1 VSISSFLEEHP
12 WQFTLGFIAILLTHG
27 GLGFWLLRERRRRM
41 SSEVTA
47 HELSRKLINSQE
59 EERARLAR
67 ELHDDIT
74 QRLAVLALEAGR
86 AERASSS
93 GVGDVLRTIREG
105 LSRLSRDVHALS
117 YSLHP
122 SVLEELG
129 LCEALKVEC
138 EQLEHTSRLRVALTT
153 CDLPVKLPKDVALC
167 LFRVVQE
174 SARNV
179 VRHAS
184 ATQVEIHLQHL
195 DGGLEIRVIDDG
207 DGFLRDQLPNKASL
221 GHASMEQRVAVLGG
235 RLKIE
240 SQPYQGTSVSA
251 WVPLASSY
259 KEKRE
264 RELSDAVARREHRDS
279 QDIHT

>member
-1 VSISSFLEEHP
+1 VPLLPSFLEQCP
-12 WQFTLGFIAILLTHG
+12 WQVLGFSTILLTQG
-27 GLGFWLLRERRRRM
+27 GLIYWLIYERRRRR
-41 SSEVTA
+41 SSEVTS
-47 HELSRKLINSQE
+47 HRLSRKLINSQD

-74 QRLAVLALEAGR
+74 QRLAVLALEAGH

-93 GVGDVLRTIREG
+93 IIADVLRSIREG
-105 LSRLSRDVHALS
+105 LARLSRDVHALS

-122 SVLEELG
+122 SVLQELG

-138 EQLEHTSRLRVALTT
+138 EQLEHTSRLRVSLTT

-174 SARNV
+174 SVRNV

-195 DGGLEIRVIDDG
+195 DGGLEIRVIFDG
-207 DGFLRDQLPNKASL
+207 DGFLRDQLRNKASL

-240 SQPYQGTSVSA
+240 SQPSQGTSVSA
-251 WVPLASSY
+251 WVPLPVS
-259 KEKRE
+259 
-264 RELSDAVARREHRDS
+264 
-279 QDIHT
+279 

>member
-1 VSISSFLEEHP
+1 MPLRSVLEQYTWP
-12 WQFTLGFIAILLTHG
+12 ILCFILLLLMQG
-27 GLGFWLLRERRRRM
+27 SLVYWLLYERRRRK

-47 HELSRKLINSQE
+47 HDLSRKLINSQE

-74 QRLAVLALEAGR
+74 QRLAVLALEAGH
-86 AERASSS
+86 AERGPSSE
-93 GVGDVLRTIREG
+93 VADVLRTIREG
-105 LSRLSRDVHALS
+105 LARLSRDVHALS

-138 EQLEHTSRLRVALTT
+138 EQLEHTSALRVALTT
-153 CDLPVKLPKDVALC
+153 CDLPVSLPKDIGLC
-167 LFRVVQE
+167 LFRVAQE
-174 SARNV
+174 SVRNV

-184 ATQVEIHLQHL
+184 ATEVKIHLQHV
-195 DGGLEIRVIDDG
+195 DRGLEIKVIDDG
-207 DGFLRDQLPNKASL
+207 GGFDPDELLNKARL

-240 SQPYQGTSVSA
+240 SKPSHGTAVSA
-251 WVPLASSY
+251 WVPLS
-259 KEKRE
+259 
-264 RELSDAVARREHRDS
+264 
-279 QDIHT
+279 